1 MSYGFKEGIL
11 TDSFDALKAK
21 GIRTPSPACA
31 GATSCR
37 IVRLLR
43 SKIGGRIRGKGGKI
57 VMKKHRFFAWMTV
70 ICFLLT
76 MITGYK
82 KK

>member
-1 MSYGFKEGIL
+1 MSYGI
-11 TDSFDALKAK
+11 
-21 GIRTPSPACA
+21 
-31 GATSCR
+31 
-37 IVRLLR
+37 
-43 SKIGGRIRGKGGKI
+43 IRGKGGKI

-76 MITGYK
+76 MMTGYK

>member
-11 TDSFDALKAK
+11 TDSFDALKA
-21 GIRTPSPACA
+21 A
-31 GATSCR
+31 
-37 IVRLLR
+37 RLPR
-43 SKIGGRIRGKGGKI
+43 SKIGGRIRGKGGNI

-76 MITGYK
+76 MMTGYK